1 MGQNDR
7 DRRHH
12 GQYRRILSRR
22 RRGAIVRTI
31 ATEDDKVSNRTPST
45 YFANPYRVG
54 TQQPTQSSFE
64 QVVQSLR
71 LTPEQYASSDE
82 LRAWVSRNKSFK
94 YVPPD
99 LLATF
104 GFKAGAE
111 V

>member
-1 MGQNDR
+1 M
-7 DRRHH
+7 
-12 GQYRRILSRR
+12 
-22 RRGAIVRTI
+22 
-31 ATEDDKVSNRTPST
+31 
-45 YFANPYRVG
+45 
-54 TQQPTQSSFE
+54 QQQTASSFE

-71 LTPEQYASSDE
+71 LTPDQYAASLE
-82 LRAWVSRNKSFK
+82 LKAWVSRNKSFK

>member
-22 RRGAIVRTI
+22 ERGAIVRTI
-31 ATEDDKVSNRTPST
+31 TTEDKVSNRTPST
-45 YFANPYRVG
+45 YFANPYRGG
-54 TQQPTQSSFE
+54 TQQTTQSSFE

-99 LLATF
+99 LLAIF